1 VLQSRAPQVSC
12 GAASSIPARA
22 SGGTYYAAGV
32 SSDHR
37 SGTLYVVATPIGNLG
52 DITLRA
58 IEVLKA
64 CDRVAAE
71 DTRQTKKLLSHL
83 GIAGKPTS
91 ALHAH
96 STERDVAKVVDALA
110 TGESVALVTDAGT
123 PSVSDPG
130 DALVKSAIAAGIRVV
145 PIPGPSAALAALVAS
160 GLAGGGGFR
169 FVGFLPREGSARHE
183 AIGKACATPE
193 PVILFESPERTT
205 ATLRELADATPD
217 RPACVARELTKIHEE
232 LVRGT
237 LASLAA
243 DRDSWR
249 GEIAIV
255 LGAWAPEAREATIDD
270 EALDARIDREL
281 AAGTHSKTIAERLAA
296 WSGRPK
302 RDVYER
308 VVSRKLDSR

>member
-1 VLQSRAPQVSC
+1 M
-12 GAASSIPARA
+12 SSVGHP
-22 SGGTYYAAGV
+22 
-32 SSDHR
+32 
-37 SGTLYVVATPIGNLG
+37 GTLYVVATPIGNLG
-52 DITLRA
+52 DVTLRA
-58 IEVLKA
+58 IDVLKT

-71 DTRQTKKLLSHL
+71 DTRQSKKLLSHL
-83 GIAGKPTS
+83 GISGKAMD

-96 STERDVAKVVDALA
+96 SSERDVAKVVDALTSGA
-110 TGESVALVTDAGT
+110 SVALVTDAGT

-130 DALVKSAIAAGIRVV
+130 DAVVKGAIAAGIRVV

-169 FVGFLPREGSARHE
+169 FMGFLPREGTARHE
-183 AIGKACATPE
+183 AIGKVCETPE

-205 ATLRELADATPD
+205 ATLRELAEATPD
-217 RPACVARELTKIHEE
+217 RPACVARELTKLHEE

-243 DRDSWR
+243 DRDTWR
-249 GEIAIV
+249 GEVAIV
-255 LGAWAPEAREATIDD
+255 LGAWVPESRETMIDD
-270 EALDARIDREL
+270 AALDERIDREL

-302 RDVYER
+302 REVYER
-308 VVSRKLDSR
+308 VVSRKRESR